1 MAGTK
6 APLFGL
12 DASGTLGG
20 AIVFSKW
27 RGRTY
32 VRRHAVPSNPKSGLQ
47 VGMRSAM
54 KFVTQDWANLS
65 AANQDTWAD
74 LASSDNIT
82 KLNAQVRYDQR
93 LTRRN
98 LGIWRTPDATAGTTP
113 SAGTI
118 GAPTAQPKTL
128 VLTWTAGANAPEY
141 TWYLYRDTTTGF
153 TADISNLIAIVTA
166 ATLTY
171 TDPNLTTGTPYYYLL
186 KGGNYNGELGAA
198 SAEATGTPT

>member
-20 AIVFSKW
+20 SIVFSKW

-32 VRRHAVPSNPKSGLQ
+32 VRRHAIPSNPKSGLQ
-47 VGMRSAM
+47 IGMRAAM
-54 KFVTQDWANLS
+54 KFVTQDWKNLS

-74 LASSDNIT
+74 LAATDNIT
-82 KLNAQVRYDQR
+82 KLNAMVRYDQR

-113 SAGTI
+113 SAPTI
-118 GAPTAQPKTL
+118 GSPTAQPKTL
-128 VLTWTAGANAPEY
+128 VLAWTAGANAPEY
-141 TWYLYRDTTTGF
+141 TWYLYRSLNTGF
-153 TADISNLIAIVTA
+153 TADVSNLIAIIA
-166 ATLTY
+166 AGTLTY
-171 TDPNLTTGTPYYYLL
+171 TDPNLTTGVPYYYLL
-186 KGGNYNGELGAA
+186 KGGNYDGELGSA
-198 SAEATGTPT
+198 SSEATGTPT